1 MPEVQKSPAVPSE
14 YQGIPGEVLLRYL
27 ERIERLEEEKTALC
41 EDIKEV
47 FQEAKGNGFDV
58 KIMKELLK
66 IRKMEEHE
74 LDEKET
80 MIDVYR
86 KAIGMV
92 H

>member
-1 MPEVQKSPAVPSE
+1 MPEVQQTPAVPSE

-27 ERIERLEEEKTALC
+27 ERVERLEEEKTALC

-66 IRKMEEHE
+66 LRKMEESE

-80 MIDVYR
+80 MLDVYR
-86 KAIGMV
+86 KAIGMM

>member
-1 MPEVQKSPAVPSE
+1 MPEVQENLASPTE
-14 YQGIPGEVLLRYL
+14 YQGIPGELLLRYL
-27 ERIERLEEEKTALC
+27 ERVERLEEEKIALC

-66 IRKMEEHE
+66 LRKMEEQE

-80 MIDVYR
+80 MLDVYR

>member
-27 ERIERLEEEKTALC
+27 ERIERLEEEKTTLC

-80 MIDVYR
+80 MLDVYR

>member
-47 FQEAKGNGFDV
+47 FQEAKGNGLDV

-80 MIDVYR
+80 MLDVYR